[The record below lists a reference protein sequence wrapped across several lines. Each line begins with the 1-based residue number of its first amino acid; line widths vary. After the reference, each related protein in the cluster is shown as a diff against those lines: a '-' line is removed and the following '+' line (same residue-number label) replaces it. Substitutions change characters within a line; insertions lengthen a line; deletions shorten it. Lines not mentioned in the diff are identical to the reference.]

1 MTKSNLCLGCFLYLT
16 TIFYMNH
23 KSIYFV
29 FLLKLMFTTNLCFSQ
44 KQIPTDQVKIHNV
57 VIQLNT
63 ADTASWS
70 SVIGNIKNI
79 QKVWPN
85 NLNIEV
91 VVHGK
96 AIEFLVKDKTYFTN
110 DIQMLSLQGVKFN
123 ACENTM
129 RKHNITVDM
138 LIKVASTV
146 PSGVAEVIMKQEQ
159 GWSYLKS
166 GL

>member
-1 MTKSNLCLGCFLYLT
+1 MTFNQG
-16 TIFYMNH
+16 H
-23 KSIYFV
+23 
-29 FLLKLMFTTNLCFSQ
+29 SQ
-44 KQIPTDQVKIHNV
+44 INEKQNEARVHNI

-79 QKVWPN
+79 QKVWTT

-96 AIEFLVKDKTYFTN
+96 AIDFLVKDKTYFTN
-110 DIQMLSLQGVKFN
+110 EIQLLAEKGVKFL
-123 ACENTM
+123 ACQNTM
-129 RKHNITVDM
+129 RKHNIESDRIVNQAK
-138 LIKVASTV
+138 IV
-146 PSGVAEVIMKQEQ
+146 PSGVVEIILKQEA

>member
-1 MTKSNLCLGCFLYLT
+1 MLVKIKNIVLV
-16 TIFYMNH
+16 
-23 KSIYFV
+23 FV
-29 FLLKLMFTTNLCFSQ
+29 FCLMAMSVFSQ
-44 KQIPTDQVKIHNV
+44 DIAKTKENKIHNIV
-57 VIQLNT
+57 VQLNT

-79 QKVWPN
+79 QKAWPT

-96 AIEFLVKDKTYFTN
+96 AIDFLVKDKTYFSN
-110 DIQMLSLQGVKFN
+110 DIQLLASQGIKFN
-123 ACENTM
+123 ACQNTM
-129 RKHNITVDM
+129 RKHNITADM
-138 LIKVASTV
+138 LLNVAGTV
-146 PSGVAEVIMKQEQ
+146 PSGVVEVIAKQEE

>member
-1 MTKSNLCLGCFLYLT
+1 
-16 TIFYMNH
+16 
-23 KSIYFV
+23 
-29 FLLKLMFTTNLCFSQ
+29 
-44 KQIPTDQVKIHNV
+44 
-57 VIQLNT
+57 
-63 ADTASWS
+63 
-70 SVIGNIKNI
+70 
-79 QKVWPN
+79 
-85 NLNIEV
+85 LNIEV

>member
-1 MTKSNLCLGCFLYLT
+1 MLAKLKNIFFLVTCLITFNQG
-16 TIFYMNH
+16 H
-23 KSIYFV
+23 
-29 FLLKLMFTTNLCFSQ
+29 SQ
-44 KQIPTDQVKIHNV
+44 INEKQNEARVHNI

-79 QKVWPN
+79 QKVWTT

-96 AIEFLVKDKTYFTN
+96 AIDFLVKDKTYFN
-110 DIQMLSLQGVKFN
+110 NEIQLLAEQGVKFL
-123 ACENTM
+123 ACQNTM
-129 RKHNITVDM
+129 RKHNIESDRIVNQAK
-138 LIKVASTV
+138 IV
-146 PSGVAEVIMKQEQ
+146 PSGVVEIILKQEA

>member
-1 MTKSNLCLGCFLYLT
+1 MNPKFIPFLIVVAFCLLT
-16 TIFYMNH
+16 NH
-23 KSIYFV
+23 S
-29 FLLKLMFTTNLCFSQ
+29 FSQ
-44 KQIPTDQVKIHNV
+44 QQQLQIDEVKIHNV

-96 AIEFLVKDKTYFTN
+96 ALDFLVKEKTYFK
-110 DIQMLSLQGVKFN
+110 DEIQLLSLQGIKFN

-129 RKHNITVDM
+129 RKHNITADM
-138 LIKVASTV
+138 LVKDAGTV
-146 PSGVAEVIMKQEQ
+146 PSGVAEVIMKQEN

>member
-1 MTKSNLCLGCFLYLT
+1 
-16 TIFYMNH
+16 MNH

-29 FLLKLMFTTNLCFSQ
+29 FLLILMFTTNLCFSQ